1 MDEIQFAD
9 GFDAPDRLAF
19 GLGAGQ
25 LLTVVAGG
33 LLAYAVARSPL
44 PPPVAMPIAASLAS
58 VAAVLGWFRVA
69 GRPALDW
76 AVYACLYAVRPRG
89 GRFAV
94 DVTSARVPATTRHR
108 PVMRPRA
115 TSPRAPSP
123 RAPRAHPA
131 AAPDADII
139 PLRPRSGW
147 AGMARPL
154 AVGDATSPATRP
166 LRIGG
171 AHRITFFSL
180 KGGTGRTMLAVE
192 LACALASTTRARRD
206 GAEPLQVALLDLD
219 VRCASVAVRLGLAHA
234 GLMEFALSPPD
245 ERRICDFMA
254 PHRSGARVLLGPSGL
269 SNPDWP
275 VTAPLLREVLR
286 ELDIEGFDVVVMDVS
301 PELCAVTRAAL
312 NSSDDVFVVVVPTAS
327 GVQDAYRTTEQLRH
341 VGLRHQLRYVVNRA
355 RADVDVGVTIADL
368 AGQLVAEVPDDPALA
383 DAENSHR
390 VVTMHGESEG
400 ARALQRLARRIDS
413 ELAFACAT

>member
-1 MDEIQFAD
+1 
-9 GFDAPDRLAF
+9 
-19 GLGAGQ
+19 
-25 LLTVVAGG
+25 
-33 LLAYAVARSPL
+33 
-44 PPPVAMPIAASLAS
+44 
-58 VAAVLGWFRVA
+58 
-69 GRPALDW
+69 
-76 AVYACLYAVRPRG
+76 
-89 GRFAV
+89 
-94 DVTSARVPATTRHR
+94 
-108 PVMRPRA
+108 
-115 TSPRAPSP
+115 
-123 RAPRAHPA
+123 
-131 AAPDADII
+131 
-139 PLRPRSGW
+139 
-147 AGMARPL
+147 
-154 AVGDATSPATRP
+154 
-166 LRIGG
+166 
-171 AHRITFFSL
+171 
-180 KGGTGRTMLAVE
+180 
-192 LACALASTTRARRD
+192 
-206 GAEPLQVALLDLD
+206 
-219 VRCASVAVRLGLAHA
+219 
-234 GLMEFALSPPD
+234 
-245 ERRICDFMA
+245 
-254 PHRSGARVLLGPSGL
+254 L